1 MNQKFSNKI
10 AIIISWPREIDM
22 YSKFL
27 DLNDNLAFDF
37 IVNDI
42 KSLEKGRNQ
51 SNKLIEEL
59 LIDKKIQYKLFTK
72 IYRKVMYEKVIS
84 TGEICAMHVN
94 FYSVTK
100 HIYAITIGAIL
111 EFTKISEIISKFFGR
126 PFTAGGIKSKIG
138 IEWFPEKKIGNIS
151 IKFPDGAD
159 IVLKNYP
166 FSVYKNAFDVFLS
179 YTDLEISLIQ
189 KKFKKK
195 LCQKIEY
202 LRYSESKKKNESK
215 EDLIKEFKLD
225 PKKQTIVW
233 MPSHILHYLEED
245 RNIFDW
251 CKEISFLSKFYNFI
265 IRPHPKT
272 LSRNNLILEYLK
284 KYKLNIDTDQN
295 RSLKDMIESA
305 DLILAD
311 YGGTAFD
318 SIYLNKKVVLLDM
331 FDDSEFVKNIKK
343 NDRMDIKVRE
353 NLLCMKIGTT
363 KSQILSNIKE
373 ALSGKYQETINK
385 NKLIYFGKA
394 KGLNFPQ
401 LINFLIKL

>member
-1 MNQKFSNKI
+1 
-10 AIIISWPREIDM
+10 
-22 YSKFL
+22 
-27 DLNDNLAFDF
+27 
-37 IVNDI
+37 
-42 KSLEKGRNQ
+42 
-51 SNKLIEEL
+51 
-59 LIDKKIQYKLFTK
+59 
-72 IYRKVMYEKVIS
+72 
-84 TGEICAMHVN
+84 
-94 FYSVTK
+94 
-100 HIYAITIGAIL
+100 
-111 EFTKISEIISKFFGR
+111 
-126 PFTAGGIKSKIG
+126 
-138 IEWFPEKKIGNIS
+138 
-151 IKFPDGAD
+151 
-159 IVLKNYP
+159 
-166 FSVYKNAFDVFLS
+166 
-179 YTDLEISLIQ
+179 
-189 KKFKKK
+189 
-195 LCQKIEY
+195 
-202 LRYSESKKKNESK
+202 
-215 EDLIKEFKLD
+215 
-225 PKKQTIVW
+225 

-401 LINFLIKL
+401 LINFLKNL

>member
-159 IVLKNYP
+159 IVLKN
-166 FSVYKNAFDVFLS
+166 
-179 YTDLEISLIQ
+179 
-189 KKFKKK
+189 
-195 LCQKIEY
+195 
-202 LRYSESKKKNESK
+202 SESKKKNESK

-401 LINFLIKL
+401 LINFLKKL